1 MLFNL
6 LILTQPPSPSP
17 PLPHIILLLTQF
29 SLFPAHTYVTSVQ
42 QCRHT
47 LPPSLSPSP
56 FRTLNMSLKIRHVRL
71 FTLSPLKVRMINF
84 YYCLDI
90 FNFIEKN
97 ELEELS
103 QSLSTS
109 DRTCKDDIRCHCFIM
124 NSGLC
129 LRINTLPAFM
139 ESNRLVIL
147 IIDIFDM

>member
-47 LPPSLSPSP
+47 TLSSSP